1 MVEIISPNLGLFY
14 LINFLFMI
22 GFILGQKD
30 RQTQAY
36 NAASIRVPLTYIK
49 TSPCY
54 LIAIQKPEKQRYF
67 AIKLGFGL
75 ANQIKKSVF
84 GEVKKAGIK
93 TPLHF
98 FKEFRLEKNPSIKT
112 IEENGKNGV
121 SIGDKKILIGD
132 LIDTS
137 VFFQPGDKVQVSS
150 IAKGKGFQGVVT
162 RHHFKGGPHTHG
174 QSDRERAP
182 GSIGQT
188 TTPGRVYKGKRMAGR
203 MGGQRVTIKNLTIHE
218 VTKDSIAVVGLI
230 PGSKKANVEII
241 SKV

>member
-1 MVEIISPNLGLFY
+1 MV
-14 LINFLFMI
+14 

-30 RQTQAY
+30 RQTQSY
-36 NAASIRVPLTYIK
+36 NASGMRIPVTYIK

-67 AIKLGFGL
+67 AIKLGFGV
-75 ANQIKKSVF
+75 ANRIKKSTF

-98 FKEFRLEKNPSIKT
+98 FKEFRLEKHASIKSL
-112 IEENGKNGV
+112 EENGKSGI
-121 SIGDKKILIGD
+121 SIGDNKLFIGD
-132 LIDTS
+132 MIDASLI
-137 VFFQPGDKVQVSS
+137 FKIGEKVQVSS
-150 IAKGKGFQGVVT
+150 FAKGKGFQGVVV
-162 RHHFKGGPHTHG
+162 RYHFRGGPHTHG

-203 MGGQRVTIKNLTIHE
+203 MGGQRVTVKNLIIHE
-218 VTKDSIAVVGLI
+218 LTKDSIAVAGLI
-230 PGSKKANVEII
+230 PGSKKSNVEILGL
-241 SKV
+241 V

>member
-1 MVEIISPNLGLFY
+1 MA
-14 LINFLFMI
+14 

-30 RQTQAY
+30 IQTQAY
-36 NAASIRVPLTYIK
+36 DTAGTRIPVTYIK

-54 LIAIQKPEKQRYF
+54 LIAIQKPEAQHYF

-75 ANQIKKSVF
+75 ANQIKKSTF
-84 GEVKKAGIK
+84 GEVKKAGIT
-93 TPLHF
+93 TPLNF
-98 FKEFRLEKNPSIKT
+98 FKEFRLEEHPSIKT
-112 IEENGKNGV
+112 IDEDGKQGIL
-121 SIGDKKILIGD
+121 IGDNKMLIGD
-132 LIDTS
+132 LIDAS
-137 VFFQPGDKVQVSS
+137 VFFKPGDKVQISAF
-150 IAKGKGFQGVVT
+150 AKGKGFQGVVT

-230 PGSKKANVEII
+230 PGNQKANVEII
-241 SKV
+241 SKA

>member
-1 MVEIISPNLGLFY
+1 MT
-14 LINFLFMI
+14 
-22 GFILGQKD
+22 GFILGQKNK
-30 RQTQAY
+30 QTQAY
-36 NAASIRVPLTYIK
+36 NTAGIRIPVTYIK

-54 LIAIQKPEKQRYF
+54 LIAIQKPETQRYF

-75 ANQIKKSVF
+75 ANQIKKSTF
-84 GEVKKAGIK
+84 GEVKKAGIM
-93 TPLHF
+93 TPLNF
-98 FKEFRLEKNPSIKT
+98 YKEFRLEKHPTIKA
-112 IEENGKNGV
+112 IEENGKSGISV
-121 SIGDKKILIGD
+121 GDKKMLIGD
-132 LIDTS
+132 LIDAS
-137 VFFQPGDKVQVSS
+137 IFFKPGDKVQVSA

-203 MGGQRVTIKNLTIHE
+203 MGGQRVTIKNLVIHE
-218 VTKDSIAVVGLI
+218 VTKESIAIAGLI

-241 SKV
+241 SKT